1 VPSPDDQFIA
11 ITQPQVEII
20 ELASGMKVVIYE
32 ALPAFYPSWRPNGKY
47 IAFTS
52 VEDGHDDLFLFVLD
66 RGAMKIAENNYSIKE
81 WRMCTVKAIHQ
92 KQLIVCGWVLVLAAL
107 AACASTA
114 PVVETVEIA
123 TAVEDTQEVEVIV
136 TVTATATPEPP
147 TPTPIPTIT
156 PTPLPTVEF
165 STETVSFTTDDEIN
179 LEGTLFLSEGAT
191 AVVFAHMAGGDNDQ
205 QNWIPFAERIARRGF
220 TSLTFNFRCY
230 GNSECGGRDSGSI
243 LISRD
248 MGAAIN
254 FLHTQG
260 FERVVCVG
268 ASMGGRG
275 CVNAAFEQELVGLV
289 IVSGTGSSD
298 PERKNL
304 DNFVSPNMPKLFI
317 VSEDDHIA
325 DRTLSMTRLYE
336 SAPEPKTFKIFPGIA
351 HGTELFDS
359 KYKQEFRNTLLDFLE
374 EVRS

>member
-1 VPSPDDQFIA
+1 
-11 ITQPQVEII
+11 
-20 ELASGMKVVIYE
+20 M
-32 ALPAFYPSWRPNGKY
+32 
-47 IAFTS
+47 
-52 VEDGHDDLFLFVLD
+52 
-66 RGAMKIAENNYSIKE
+66 
-81 WRMCTVKAIHQ
+81 KAIHQ
-92 KQLIVCGWVLVLAAL
+92 KMLIVCAWVLVLTSL
-107 AACASTA
+107 GACTSAA

-123 TAVEDTQEVEVIV
+123 SAVEDTQEVEVIV
-136 TVTATATPEPP
+136 TVAATSTPEPP

-156 PTPLPTVEF
+156 PTPVPTVEF
-165 STETVSFTTDDEIN
+165 ITETVSFTTEDEIN
-179 LEGTLFLSEGAT
+179 LEGTLFLSEGDT

-205 QNWIPFAERIARRGF
+205 QNWIPFAEQIARRGF

-248 MGAAIN
+248 MGAAIK

-260 FERVVCVG
+260 FERVVCIG

-275 CVNAAFEQELVGLV
+275 CVNAAFENELVGLV

-304 DNFVSPNMPKLFI
+304 DDFASPDMPILFI

-336 SAPEPKTFKIFPGIA
+336 SAPEPKTFKTFPGIA

-359 KYKQEFRNTLLDFLE
+359 KYKQEFRKTLMDFLE
-374 EVRS
+374 EIRS